1 MAELA
6 MSGYIVLFVFF
17 AVLLSIIVYEIR
29 KVIKL
34 PVSPML
40 MIAGIVLRVIGPHIG
55 DLKGTVEMIDEID
68 HYTVLLIFMP
78 ALIFETSFG
87 TDWYTFKREIWQI
100 LPLASTAVILSA
112 FITAFMLKY
121 ILLYDLTWS
130 ECMLFGTMLSATDHV
145 AVVAQLKEIHASH
158 RFELLIQGETLLNQ
172 GTVMVMLFIFL
183 DAATGDSSDASYSVV
198 LFLRLTAGGLALGF
212 GFAIAMIIWLK
223 RIVNDHI
230 QETNLTLVSAYLL
243 FWIAEQT
250 KLHASGAIATVTFG
264 LIMSAWG
271 KTVISP
277 TVEDKVHSFW
287 MLAGHNIEA
296 MVFMIGGMLL
306 GTLIVHENHL
316 DAIDIGLLFIVF
328 ILIHA
333 IRAVVIAV
341 HYPIL
346 KYLGY
351 GLSIKE
357 AIVLTLAGLKG
368 AIAITLALLV
378 YHHDAVSTRVKT
390 LALFMVVGV
399 SALSIFFDSL
409 AVKYAVRALGMEK
422 LSSVQENMMIN
433 VTQSLIDKTTQKLE
447 KMRRRPDMKLADWDT
462 VIDIAGAKNLLTRIF
477 KTTRVGKQ
485 IIKDNKAAPINKLLE
500 KYKQAVVIEEEDI
513 IRETRRRFLTCVKG
527 IYWHMF
533 EEGQC
538 MGQAALILIESSNR
552 CLDKDESAIHDWE
565 FLEKEIHSECIISLY
580 SRGTGLPLIGKW
592 FKSLLNDRVLLAYDV
607 ASSFI
612 HAHHEAEEL
621 IDQMG
626 IDDVNKE
633 LFEQVMHEVHYQVH
647 LCEDFISRHITDN
660 YPQVLRHIQTQKA
673 FHKLLNAQRNSIV
686 EIYKHGV
693 IGEIEYD
700 NLIEAIDNDLKQN
713 SLSKSASIPSLRELL
728 NNRFPEATIVQVN
741 EMIACVEERVYE
753 PGEKISNRYSETDGA
768 TLILSGRVREWSD
781 LYEKDHPMGDFVAME
796 NLLPCYPINLTDL
809 EAVTTT
815 YIAKI
820 SPDFLHRLPE
830 FEKDIWEQCVARLL
844 ILFRESL
851 GEMFRELDGETISEF
866 VSKCECGRYDARSH
880 VNIENGGV
888 LVHGS
893 LGSFC
898 GMTCI
903 PPDAAKVVIVPEVS
917 VILHFPSAFA
927 EKLRHPTE
935 PENKVIVAYLLAS
948 SKLSTRGNTIS
959 NQAFGLSLK
968 STFRL
973 ANGVVNQAFK
983 NLTCSKDSGSPKTA
997 TVHPID
1003 PFIHYEEEANERP
1016 GSTKP
1021 VIEEVD
1027 MTYPDR
1033 SEDDSLIPPKPKP
1046 KTVLSKLVL
1055 KKPIKDPEVV
1065 AKIIG
1070 RKLEDEIT
1078 DTRQ

>member
-17 AVLLSIIVYEIR
+17 AVLLSIVVYEIR
-29 KVIKL
+29 KVVKL

-40 MIAGIVLRVIGPHIG
+40 MIAGILLRVIGPQIG

-100 LPLASTAVILSA
+100 LPLATTAVVLSA
-112 FITAFMLKY
+112 IITAFMFKY

-158 RFELLIQGETLLNQ
+158 RFELLIQGETLLNE
-172 GTVMVMLFIFL
+172 GTVMVLLFIFL
-183 DAATGDSSDASYSVV
+183 DAATGDSSDASYSVL

-223 RIVNDHI
+223 RVVNDHI
-230 QETNLTLVSAYLL
+230 QETNLTLVTTYLL
-243 FWIAEQT
+243 FWIAEET

-287 MLAGHNIEA
+287 LLAGHNIEA
-296 MVFMIGGMLL
+296 LVFMIGGMLL
-306 GTLIVHENHL
+306 GSLIVNENHL
-316 DAIDIGLLFIVF
+316 EPIDIGLLFIVF

-333 IRAVVIAV
+333 IRAIVILV

-346 KYLGY
+346 KSFGY
-351 GLSIKE
+351 GLTIKE

-378 YHHDAVSTRVKT
+378 YHHDGVSTRVKT
-390 LALFMVVGV
+390 LSLFMVVGI

-409 AVKYAVRALGMEK
+409 AVKYAVRTLGMEK

-433 VTQSLIDKTTQKLE
+433 VTHSLIDKTIQKLE
-447 KMRRRPDMKLADWDT
+447 KMRRRPDMRLADWDT

-477 KTTRVGKQ
+477 KTTRLGSQ
-485 IIKDNKAAPINKLLE
+485 IIKDNKGAPINKLLE
-500 KYKQAVVIEEEDI
+500 KYKQAVIIEEEDI

-527 IYWHMF
+527 IYWHLF

-538 MGQAALILIESSNR
+538 MGQTALILMESSNR
-552 CLDKDESAIHDWE
+552 CLDRDESTMHDWE
-565 FLEKEIHSECIISLY
+565 FLEKEIHSACMISIY
-580 SRGTGLPLIGKW
+580 SRGTKLPLLGKW
-592 FKSLLNDRVLLAYDV
+592 FKSMLNDRVLLAYDV

-647 LCEDFISRHITDN
+647 LCEDFINKHITDN

-700 NLIEAIDNDLKQN
+700 NLLEAIDNDLKQN
-713 SLSKSASIPSLRELL
+713 SLSESASLPSIRELL

-741 EMIACVEERVYE
+741 EMIACAEQRVYE
-753 PGEKISNRYSETDGA
+753 PGEKISIRYSPTDGA
-768 TLILSGRVREWSD
+768 TLILSGRIRESSD
-781 LYEKDHPMGDFVAME
+781 LYQKDHPMGDFVAME
-796 NLLPCYPINLTDL
+796 NLLPCYPMNLTDL
-809 EAVTTT
+809 EAVTPT

-851 GEMFRELDGETISEF
+851 CEMFREVDGDSISEF
-866 VSKCECGRYDARSH
+866 VSKCECRRYDARSH
-880 VNIENGGV
+880 VNIENGGI

-893 LGSFC
+893 FGSFS
-898 GMTCI
+898 GMTSI
-903 PPDAAKVVIVPEVS
+903 PPDAAKLVIAPEVS

-927 EKLRHPTE
+927 ERIRNPTE
-935 PENKVIVAYLLAS
+935 PENKAIVAYLLTC
-948 SKLSTRGNTIS
+948 SKLSTRGNTLL
-959 NQAFGLSLK
+959 NQGFGLLIK
-968 STFRL
+968 NTLRL
-973 ANGVVNQAFK
+973 PSGVLNQAFK
-983 NLTCSKDSGSPKTA
+983 NLTRSKETGSSKTA
-997 TVHPID
+997 IVHPTD
-1003 PFIHYEEEANERP
+1003 HFMHEEEEANEKP
-1016 GSTKP
+1016 GSTQQM
-1021 VIEEVD
+1021 IDEGD
-1027 MTYPDR
+1027 MTHPDK
-1033 SEDDSLIPPKPKP
+1033 SEDDSLIPPNPKP
-1046 KTVLSKLVL
+1046 KTVLSKLIL
-1055 KKPIKDPEVV
+1055 KRPIKDPEVV

-1070 RKLEDEIT
+1070 RNLEDGET
-1078 DTRQ
+1078 DRRE